1 MPPSSSYHLR
11 FVTSRILSLSCL
23 SISLATGNPA
33 IAAYENS
40 VYVVWSESSSASSH
54 SEILFR
60 KSVDG
65 GVTFGDIINLSSN
78 EGDSIQPT
86 MSVNRKNIFV
96 AWADRTPTE
105 DNLLKIFYRK
115 STNGGLNFGG
125 ITDLSGNLRS
135 SFEPKL
141 AASQRSV
148 HIVWSSGENT
158 PGEIFYR
165 KK

>member
-1 MPPSSSYHLR
+1 
-11 FVTSRILSLSCL
+11 L

-96 AWADRTPTE
+96 AWAD
-105 DNLLKIFYRK
+105 
-115 STNGGLNFGG
+115 
-125 ITDLSGNLRS
+125 
-135 SFEPKL
+135 
-141 AASQRSV
+141 
-148 HIVWSSGENT
+148 
-158 PGEIFYR
+158 
-165 KK
+165 